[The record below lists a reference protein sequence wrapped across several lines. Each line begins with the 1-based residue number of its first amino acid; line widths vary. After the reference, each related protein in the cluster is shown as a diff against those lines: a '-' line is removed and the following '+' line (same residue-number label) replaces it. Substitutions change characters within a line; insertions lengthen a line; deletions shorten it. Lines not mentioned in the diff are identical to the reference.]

1 MGGESMPANMDVEIR
16 IMQDNLSDLRKIAGW
31 TAEILAGKL
40 GITKQTISNLETQKV
55 KLSRIQY
62 IAIRAVFECEVA
74 ANSKNTTLRKVIRVL
89 FSAIPPIYSARK
101 EEVRTAM
108 ISIASIAAAGIT
120 GLQLYSSATA
130 LLAPLGS
137 KVMQTEGS
145 HIGEP
150 SLMWL
155 LEALEGSNVLGI
167 QNEEDS
173 EDDTDENAGN

>member
-1 MGGESMPANMDVEIR
+1 
-16 IMQDNLSDLRKIAGW
+16 
-31 TAEILAGKL
+31 
-40 GITKQTISNLETQKV
+40 
-55 KLSRIQY
+55 
-62 IAIRAVFECEVA
+62 
-74 ANSKNTTLRKVIRVL
+74 
-89 FSAIPPIYSARK
+89 
-101 EEVRTAM
+101 M

-137 KVMQTEGS
+137 KVMQTESS

-150 SLMWL
+150 SLMRL